1 MFLPKKQKKKPKQ
14 NQFQTPFKL
23 CTLAKQM
30 DLTAASTVARL
41 VTAVFY
47 VCADLSFY
55 FLLDVGPCNI
65 LCVNVLRPAWTLN
78 TLSFLC
84 FWWFF
89 FCLFVYLFS
98 FYSAVDFLKL
108 NTMTKWSYWILSASF
123 SGQWTKPGPKLGM
136 ACFLLNGISLI
147 LDMLQKL

>member
-1 MFLPKKQKKKPKQ
+1 MFLPKKTKKPKQ

-47 VCADLSFY
+47 MCADLSFY
-55 FLLDVGPCNI
+55 FRLDVGPCNI

-89 FCLFVYLFS
+89 FWSVCLFVFILFS
-98 FYSAVDFLKL
+98 SWRSKIKYYDQMELVIESCLHVFLDSEPSQDLNWAWHVFYL
-108 NTMTKWSYWILSASF
+108 
-123 SGQWTKPGPKLGM
+123 M
-136 ACFLLNGISLI
+136 AYHWY
-147 LDMLQKL
+147 